1 MPALSTRPFERSTGQ
16 HAKQRFV
23 VVVDTPD
30 LAVVTVASRP
40 SMSVIA
46 AIPSSTDG

>member
-30 LAVVTVASRP
+30 LEW
-40 SMSVIA
+40 
-46 AIPSSTDG
+46 